1 GRLAGFGCGLC
12 SVVAVAPVRGAARDP
27 CGAGLAAFGRHPARS
42 RVRTRVRAVEAL
54 RRPPR
59 GTIRM
64 ASHRTEG
71 GARMRLSVVIATYN
85 RPQLLQRLLAQLEQ
99 QTFRNFEVIVVDDGS
114 NPEAAVEGAKAR
126 GLRRANA
133 GPAAGRQ
140 AGGFAASGGLV
151 ACSADDMQVA
161 RVSF

>member
-71 GARMRLSVVIATYN
+71 GARMRLSVFIATYN
-85 RPQLLQRLLAQLEQ
+85 RPQLLQRLLAQLQQ
-99 QTFRNFEVIVVDDGS
+99 QTFRDFEVIVVDDGS
-114 NPEAAVEGAKAR
+114 KPEAAVEGPKAR
-126 GLRRANA
+126 VRRQANA
-133 GPAAGRQ
+133 GPSAARQ
-140 AGGFAASGGLV
+140 PGGLASSGAV
-151 ACSADDMQVA
+151 GVRPGAAM
-161 RVSF
+161 